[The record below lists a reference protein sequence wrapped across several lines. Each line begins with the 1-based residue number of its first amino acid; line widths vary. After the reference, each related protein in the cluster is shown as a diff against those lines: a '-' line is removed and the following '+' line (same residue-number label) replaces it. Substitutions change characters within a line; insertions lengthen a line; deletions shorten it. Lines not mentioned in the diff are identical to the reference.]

1 MAKEKLFTPEDFDKP
16 SGGKNKGLKIALCIV
31 AGIIIIGL
39 AGWAIWSFSNKKEES
54 KEPQPTEDVATGQAL
69 IEAQDSVATDVEVT
83 TEEETPVPV
92 YESEASDAETTH
104 TTPTKAISASSIV
117 SDDIDSEAM
126 KVIRGDYGNVP
137 ERKELLGN
145 KFHAIQSKVNQLKKD
160 GVF

>member
-16 SGGKNKGLKIALCIV
+16 SGGKNKGLKIAICIV

-54 KEPQPTEDVATGQAL
+54 KEPQPT
-69 IEAQDSVATDVEVT
+69 EAQDSVATDVEVT

-137 ERKELLGN
+137 ERKERLGSRY
-145 KFHAIQSKVNQLKKD
+145 HVIQSRVNELKRE